1 MAAQYDDEEDMLNDL
16 PFINPQAFE
25 DEYIEA
31 KIHRILEKKGVRI
44 VRNTLLM
51 QVIENDESQ
60 VESVVFKLLDI
71 PDEEED
77 EDEIEGVDEDNAA
90 QQLHDQPE
98 RDSKLSSG

>member
-1 MAAQYDDEEDMLNDL
+1 LAAQYDEEEDMLNDL

>member
-1 MAAQYDDEEDMLNDL
+1 LAAQYDDEEDMLNDL

>member
-1 MAAQYDDEEDMLNDL
+1 
-16 PFINPQAFE
+16 
-25 DEYIEA
+25 
-31 KIHRILEKKGVRI
+31 
-44 VRNTLLM
+44 M

>member
-1 MAAQYDDEEDMLNDL
+1 MLNDL

>member
-1 MAAQYDDEEDMLNDL
+1 LNDL

>member
-1 MAAQYDDEEDMLNDL
+1 MLNDL

-90 QQLHDQPE
+90 QQFHDQPE

>member
-1 MAAQYDDEEDMLNDL
+1 MNDL